1 MTPSIATTVLQ
12 RRRVQLKDERCNIQ
26 HANEVLEDVTYTSG
40 KFKSN
45 RKLSKRELNTLVNQ
59 ICLVIKTTIVCN
71 LFPCFQK
78 FRWQTVLILKEKI
91 PDAFPS
97 GVFNKVAILGNAI

>member
-1 MTPSIATTVLQ
+1 M
-12 RRRVQLKDERCNIQ
+12 
-26 HANEVLEDVTYTSG
+26 
-40 KFKSN
+40 
-45 RKLSKRELNTLVNQ
+45 LVNQ